1 MKVTA
6 VLAATASANVTNFI
20 VENWWNQ
27 AVQVFNFAS
36 ENWAAFAQ
44 AADSV
49 SKIRDIAIVQE

>member
-6 VLAATASANVTNFI
+6 VLAATASANVTEFI

-27 AVQVFNFAS
+27 AVQVFQFAS
-36 ENWAAFAQ
+36 SNWAQFAS

-49 SKIRDIAIVQE
+49 SPI